1 MEEESTKC
9 DKIQRI
15 LKKAQNELA
24 LKQGNESRNEEGLV
38 KTLRKS
44 ITVRG
49 FGKCKVTRYAN
60 LKSRSNFIFF
70 SGKVLCEGYEFD
82 PESKRGESEFQI
94 YAPTGHHAV
103 ELFPLGSDAT
113 VEFIAGKRVP
123 TFPELENGMFPVK
136 DKVDGEEIIPGLY
149 QTRED
154 GFVVPKELE
163 NVISS
168 IIDCRYRNIMMVGGK
183 GSGKSSANRYA
194 CNRLLKKFGK
204 VIWLECDPGQPEF
217 DVPGFMSLTEV
228 YLPRVGPSYCTLGQE
243 YYTTRGTRSILCN
256 SKSKNFQHEHFSAI
270 FLQVK
275 IQDDTCS
282 A

>member
-1 MEEESTKC
+1 M
-9 DKIQRI
+9 
-15 LKKAQNELA
+15 
-24 LKQGNESRNEEGLV
+24 
-38 KTLRKS
+38 
-44 ITVRG
+44 
-49 FGKCKVTRYAN
+49 
-60 LKSRSNFIFF
+60 
-70 SGKVLCEGYEFD
+70 LCEGYEFD

-94 YAPTGHHAV
+94 YAPTGHHAI

-113 VEFIAGKRVP
+113 VEFFAGRRVP

-168 IIDCRYRNIMMVGGK
+168 IIDCRYRNIMMIGGK

-243 YYTTRGTRSILCN
+243 YYTTRGTRSILCYSN
-256 SKSKNFQHEHFSAI
+256 QKIFSTNISRGYFSRSKSKTIHAVRKLSPITAKAP
-270 FLQVK
+270 LQK
-275 IQDDTCS
+275 QRASSDLQRNGLDPCS
-282 A
+282 RASVNAGYNPRLRC